1 MATSFEQTRLPDS
14 IIQRGS
20 NELIKLI
27 RKLRWVGMD
36 EEAER
41 LQAELTRR
49 DTETSESVIATS
61 RDTD

>member
-1 MATSFEQTRLPDS
+1 MANSFEQTRLPYS

-20 NELIKLI
+20 NDLVKLV

-36 EEAER
+36 EEAKR

-49 DTETSESVIATS
+49 HAETSESVIATS
-61 RDTD
+61 GDTD